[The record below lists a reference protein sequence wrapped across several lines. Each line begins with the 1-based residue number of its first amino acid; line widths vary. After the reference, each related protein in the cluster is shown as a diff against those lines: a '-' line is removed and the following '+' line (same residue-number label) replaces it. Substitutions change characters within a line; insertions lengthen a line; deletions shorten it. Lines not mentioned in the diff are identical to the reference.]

1 MEKGVNVGLLLLC
14 LFIVPFSLR
23 AQKEQFHIQKKD
35 ATVLE
40 VLKEIEKKAGV
51 TFVYSDDNVNT
62 DRRVSLSG
70 DFKLE
75 EALRVLFENTVVKFK
90 ASRGK
95 VILYRPKNAKKRA
108 HVLSGLIRTKESGEL
123 LPMASV
129 YLPELEMAAMANSY
143 GFYSIALPEDSLTVV
158 FSYAGCSPQRIKLK
172 LTKDQELNIDLPSYQ
187 VLKEVVVTS
196 VEKESE
202 AVNMGHISIPASQIN
217 DVPYLLGE
225 KDIFKM
231 IQLLPGVKRGTEG
244 SSGFYVRGG
253 GSDQNLILLDDAPVY
268 NANHLFGFFSALNGN
283 AVKSVDFYKGGFP
296 SRYGGRL
303 SSVLDIRLKDGNQ
316 NEMHGEGSIGLVSSN
331 FTLEGP
337 IKKNKISAMVAARRT
352 YYDVVAKPFLKP
364 NTLSY
369 YFYDVNARLSFN
381 INNANKVYLSGYFG
395 SDNLSSP
402 PEKDILTDN
411 SYSLLW
417 GNQTATLRWNHEFS
431 NKVFGNASLIYSSF
445 KLNAN
450 SNQLYW
456 DTTYYSRYYTAIR
469 DWNLKYD
476 ADIFAS
482 LQHHAR
488 VGGNF
493 IFHRFNPGALVV
505 KELSNL
511 DLTNLNNPVYD
522 YEAALYAED
531 QWKVTPKLALD
542 FGARLTGFSQSL
554 GSIKLNP
561 EPRLNLAYQFRDNW
575 AVKGGFSQMYQ
586 YIHLLSNTGLGLP
599 TDLWVPSS
607 AKIPRQGATQEVL
620 GIVRDLPKAG
630 ISISIEGYYKKMSNI
645 VNYKPGSTF
654 LAIDQATSE
663 QYMPWEDKVTSGQ
676 GWSRGIE
683 LFVQKKSGRLNG
695 WVGYTL
701 SKTELQFDEINFGE
715 KFYATYDRRHDLSIV
730 GIYKLSKHITL
741 SGTWIYQSGNRITVP
756 QNQYLA
762 IYNDLYHQ
770 QDGSSREVTDYGAKN
785 SFKTPDYH
793 RLDLSI
799 QFHKQKRKYEYMWQL
814 GLYNAYYRKN
824 PFFYEIVFDKQGHTY
839 LQGTN
844 VFPLVPSISYQIKF

>member
-1 MEKGVNVGLLLLC
+1 MEKDAKVGLLLFC
-14 LFIVPFSLR
+14 LFIVTISLR
-23 AQKEQFHIQKKD
+23 AQMEQFHIQKKD
-35 ATVLE
+35 VSLRE
-40 VLKEIEKKAGV
+40 VLKEIEKKTGV
-51 TFVYSDDNVNT
+51 TFVYSDDNINA

-70 DFKLE
+70 DFTLAN
-75 EALRVLFENTVVKFK
+75 ALGELFGNTDIKIK
-90 ASRGK
+90 YSKGK
-95 VILYRPKNAKKRA
+95 VILYKPRSVKKGK
-108 HVLSGLIRTKESGEL
+108 HVLSGLIRTKESSEL
-123 LPMASV
+123 LPMANI
-129 YLPELEMAAMANSY
+129 YLPELELIAASNSY
-143 GFYSIALPEDSLTVV
+143 GFYSILLPEDSLTVI
-158 FSYAGCSPQRIKLK
+158 FSYAGCSPKKIRIRMN
-172 LTKDQELNIDLPSYQ
+172 KDQELNVDLASYQ

-196 VEKESE
+196 LEKESE
-202 AVNMGHISIPASQIN
+202 AVNMGHISMPVSQMK
-217 DVPYLLGE
+217 DMPYLLGE

-316 NEMHGEGSIGLVSSN
+316 NEVHGEGSVGLISSN

-337 IKKNKISAMVAARRT
+337 IKKNKISAMIAARRT
-352 YYDVVAKPFLKP
+352 YYDVVSKPFP
-364 NTLSY
+364 QAGAVQY
-369 YFYDVNARLSFN
+369 YFYDANARLSFN

-395 SDNLSSP
+395 SDNLNAP
-402 PEKDILTDN
+402 PEKELLTTN

-431 NKVFGNASLIYSSF
+431 NKVFGNASLIFSNF
-445 KLNAN
+445 KLNAEA
-450 SNQLYW
+450 NQLYW
-456 DTTYYSRYYTAIR
+456 DTTYHSRYSTAIR

-476 ADIFAS
+476 VDIFSS
-482 LQHHAR
+482 LQHHIQL
-488 VGGNF
+488 GGNF

-505 KELSNL
+505 TDPSIL
-511 DLTNLNNPVYD
+511 DFKNLNNPVYD
-522 YEAALYAED
+522 FETALYAED
-531 QWKVTPKLALD
+531 QWKVTPKLALN
-542 FGARLTGFSQSL
+542 FGARLTGFSDTFS
-554 GSIKLNP
+554 SIKFNP
-561 EPRLNLAYQFRDNW
+561 EPRLNVSYQFRDNW
-575 AVKGGFSQMYQ
+575 AVKGGYSQMYQ

-607 AKIPRQGATQEVL
+607 AKIPHQGATQEVL
-620 GIVRDLPKAG
+620 GIVHDLPKAG
-630 ISISIEGYYKKMSNI
+630 ISISVEAYNKKMTNV

-654 LAIDQATSE
+654 LAIDKATSE
-663 QYMPWEDKVTSGQ
+663 QYLPWEDKVTSGQ
-676 GWSRGIE
+676 GWSQGIE

-730 GIYKLSKHITL
+730 GFYKLSSHITL

-756 QNQYLA
+756 QNKYQAY
-762 IYNDLYHQ
+762 YFDLYHQ
-770 QDGSSREVTDYGAKN
+770 RDGEWREVTDYGSKN

-793 RLDLSI
+793 RLDLTV
-799 QFHKQKRKYEYMWQL
+799 QFHKQKKKYERVWQV
-814 GLYNAYYRKN
+814 GVYNAYYRKN
-824 PFFYEIVFDKQGHTY
+824 PFFYDIVTNQHESY
-839 LQGTN
+839 LQGYN
-844 VFPLVPSISYQIKF
+844 VFPIVPSFSYQIKF